1 MKIRPLVLQREDVN
15 LVMDKEVVKTEALV
29 DEGGHGFEPSLYVF
43 GDSTESVVRIVE
55 ELGHSLEIMA

>member
-1 MKIRPLVLQREDVN
+1 MMN
-15 LVMDKEVVKTEALV
+15 KEVVKTEALV